1 MLTVELRFFGG
12 TLELRASRD
21 RTPRID
27 LPADGAAD
35 GAANANAN
43 ANANADAGSGVDA
56 GSVVDDVAALEL
68 PRLSRDERT
77 ACWRAP
83 ALAYAEV
90 LLVLSRLQKQGV
102 VVVVDHARRYEELT
116 LTAHAPP
123 ARRDYQEE
131 ALQAWKKH
139 RGRGVVVL
147 PTGAGKTEVALAA
160 IADRQRSTLVV
171 APTLDLVRQWHQAL
185 TDRFRVDIGV
195 VGGGEHTVLPLT
207 VTTYDSAWA
216 HMEHFGNRFGLVV
229 FDECHHL
236 VSESYALAA
245 RLCLAPYRLG
255 LSATPER
262 TDGRDALL
270 DELIGPI
277 VARRE
282 IDELEGTFLAG
293 YDVVAIDVEL
303 SPAERAAWEQARAL
317 YKGFLLDNRISM
329 GGTDGWSRFLRLAAK
344 SREGRQAFAAW
355 RLQRR
360 LAFAAEQKLHHVG
373 EILERHKD
381 SRTLVFSDD
390 NATAY
395 EVSRRFLVP
404 VISHQTKV
412 KERSVL
418 LKAFSDGSLPVLA
431 TSRVLNE
438 GIDVPDAQVAVI
450 LSGSGSTREHVQRL
464 GRVLRPRP
472 GKRAV
477 LYELVSQN
485 TGETYTSERR
495 RDHVAYR

>member
-1 MLTVELRFFGG
+1 MLTVELRFFAG
-12 TLELRASRD
+12 TLELRCV
-21 RTPRID
+21 
-27 LPADGAAD
+27 
-35 GAANANAN
+35 
-43 ANANADAGSGVDA
+43 AGSASGSAGGAGV
-56 GSVVDDVAALEL
+56 VVDDVAAVDALEL

-77 ACWRAP
+77 SSWRAP
-83 ALAYAEV
+83 AVAYADV
-90 LLVLSRLQKQGV
+90 LLALLRQQKAGV
-102 VVVVDHARRYEELT
+102 VVVVDHARRYDELT
-116 LTAHAPP
+116 LTAHDAP

-131 ALQAWKKH
+131 ALASWKKA

-160 IADRQRSTLVV
+160 IADRQRAALVV

-185 TDRFRVDIGV
+185 VNRFRVDVGV
-195 VGGGEHTVLPLT
+195 VGGGDHTVLPLT

-216 HMEHFGNRFGLVV
+216 HMEHLGNRFGLVV

-262 TDGRDALL
+262 ADGRDALL

-293 YDVVAIDVEL
+293 YDVVSVAVEL
-303 SPAERAAWEQARAL
+303 SPGERAAWDAARAL
-317 YKGFLLDNRISM
+317 YKGFLLENRISM
-329 GGTDGWSRFLRLAAK
+329 GGPDGWSRFLRLAAR

-360 LAFAAEQKLHHVG
+360 LAFAAEQKLAHVG
-373 EILERHKD
+373 DILERHKD

-418 LKAFSDGSLPVLA
+418 LKAFADGTLPVLA

-477 LYELVSQN
+477 LYELISQN

>member
-1 MLTVELRFFGG
+1 MSVAESPPKNAPLSVELRFFAG
-12 TLELRASRD
+12 TIEVRGD
-21 RTPRID
+21 PTTPRQALLD
-27 LPADGAAD
+27 
-35 GAANANAN
+35 
-43 ANANADAGSGVDA
+43 
-56 GSVVDDVAALEL
+56 LEL
-68 PRLSRDERT
+68 PRCADDDRT
-77 ACWRAP
+77 DCLRAP
-83 ALAYAEV
+83 ALAYPEV
-90 LLVLSRLQKQGV
+90 LLALLRLQKQGA

-116 LTAHAPP
+116 LIASASPEL
-123 ARRDYQEE
+123 RGYQEQ
-131 ALQAWKKH
+131 ALAAWKKA

-185 TDRFRVDIGV
+185 ANRFGV
-195 VGGGEHTVLPLT
+195 AVGLVGGGEHTVLPLT

-216 HMEHFGNRFGLVV
+216 HMEHLGNRFGLIV

-236 VSESYALAA
+236 VADSYALAA

-262 TDGRDALL
+262 PDGKDALF
-270 DELIGPI
+270 DELVGPI
-277 VARRE
+277 VARKE
-282 IDELEGTFLAG
+282 IDELQRDQGGQFLAD
-293 YDVVAIDVEL
+293 YDVVTVTVEL
-303 SPAERAAWEQARAL
+303 SAAERAAYDEARAT
-317 YKGFLLDNRISM
+317 YKNFVLDQRISM
-329 GGTDGWSRFLRLAAK
+329 GSPEGWGRFLRAAAQ
-344 SREGRQAFAAW
+344 SSEGRAAFAAW
-355 RLQRR
+355 RLQKR
-360 LAFAAEQKLHHVG
+360 LATAAEQKLSHVDD
-373 EILERHKD
+373 ILQRHKD
-381 SRTLVFSDD
+381 VRVLVFSDD

-395 EVSRRFLVP
+395 AISRRFLVP

-412 KERSVL
+412 KERTRL
-418 LKAFSDGSLPVLA
+418 LQAFSAGALPVLA

-450 LSGSGSTREHVQRL
+450 VSGSGTIREHVQRL

-485 TGETYTSERR
+485 TNETFTSERR

>member
-1 MLTVELRFFGG
+1 MLSLELRFFAG
-12 TLELRASRD
+12 TLELH
-21 RTPRID
+21 RTD
-27 LPADGAAD
+27 GGAA
-35 GAANANAN
+35 
-43 ANANADAGSGVDA
+43 GVD
-56 GSVVDDVAALEL
+56 VAEVEALEL

-77 ACWRAP
+77 RCWRAP
-83 ALAYAEV
+83 ACAYADV
-90 LLVLSRLQKQGV
+90 MMALQPLVRSGAI
-102 VVVVDHARRYEELT
+102 VVVDHARRYEELQ
-116 LTAHAPP
+116 LREQNAP

-131 ALQAWKKH
+131 ALQAWKRA

-147 PTGAGKTEVALAA
+147 PTGAGKTEVALSC
-160 IADRQRSTLVV
+160 IADRQRSALVV

-185 TDRFRVDIGV
+185 HHRFGTDVGV

-216 HMEHFGNRFGLVV
+216 HMEHLGNRFGLVV
-229 FDECHHL
+229 FDEVHHL

-262 TDGRDALL
+262 RDGRDALL
-270 DELIGPI
+270 EELIGPI

-282 IDELEGTFLAG
+282 IDELEGTFLAD
-293 YDVVAIDVEL
+293 YDVETIAVEL
-303 SPAERAAWEQARAL
+303 TDDERKAFDEARGV
-317 YKGFLLDNRISM
+317 YKAFVLENRLSM
-329 GGTDGWSRFLRLAAK
+329 GSPEGFSRFLRAAAK
-344 SREGRQAFAAW
+344 SQEGRRALSCW

-360 LAFAAEQKLHHVG
+360 LAFCAAQKMEQLRL
-373 EILERHKD
+373 ILERHND
-381 SRTLVFSDD
+381 VRLLVFSDD

-395 EVSRRFLVP
+395 DVSRRFLVP

-412 KERSVL
+412 RERTTL
-418 LKAFSDGSLPVLA
+418 LQAFSDGSLPVLA

-450 LSGSGSTREHVQRL
+450 LSGTGSTREHVQRL
-464 GRVLRPRP
+464 GRILRPRP

-485 TGETYTSERR
+485 TSETFTSERR

>member
-1 MLTVELRFFGG
+1 MDVELRFFAG
-12 TLELRASRD
+12 TLELH
-21 RTPRID
+21 TQ
-27 LPADGAAD
+27 
-35 GAANANAN
+35 
-43 ANANADAGSGVDA
+43 GS
-56 GSVVDDVAALEL
+56 VDDVLGLDL
-68 PRLSRDERT
+68 PRLEFDPRT

-83 ALAYAEV
+83 AFAYADV
-90 LLVLSRLQKQGV
+90 VIALTRLQKEGV
-102 VVVVDHARRYEELT
+102 VVVKDNARRYTELA
-116 LTAHAPP
+116 LTATNAPP
-123 ARRDYQEE
+123 ARPYQEE
-131 ALQAWKKH
+131 ALQAWKKA

-147 PTGAGKTEVALAA
+147 PTGAGKTEVALAV

-185 TDRFRVDIGV
+185 SQRFGCEIGV

-216 HMEHFGNRFGLVV
+216 HMEHLGARFGLIV
-229 FDECHHL
+229 FDEVHHL

-262 TDGRDALL
+262 ADGRDALL
-270 DELIGPI
+270 EDLIGPI
-277 VARRE
+277 VARKE
-282 IDELEGTFLAG
+282 IDEMEGRWLAD
-293 YDVVAIDVEL
+293 YDVVTVAVEL
-303 SPAERAAWEQARAL
+303 SDDERAAFDEARAF
-317 YKGFLLDNRISM
+317 YRGFVVENRLSLSSPE
-329 GGTDGWSRFLRLAAK
+329 GFSRFLRVAAK
-344 SREGRQAFAAW
+344 TQEGRRAMACW

-360 LAFAAEQKLHHVG
+360 LAFCAEQKLNQLG
-373 EILERHKD
+373 EIIDRHRD
-381 SRTLVFSDD
+381 VRTLVFTDD

-395 EVSRRFLVP
+395 AVSRRFLVP

-412 KERSVL
+412 KERTAL
-418 LKAFSDGSLPVLA
+418 LAAFAAGTLPVLA

-450 LSGSGSTREHVQRL
+450 VSGTGSTREHVQRL
-464 GRVLRPRP
+464 GRILRPRP

-477 LYELVSQN
+477 LYELVAQN
-485 TGETYTSERR
+485 TGETFTSERR

>member
-1 MLTVELRFFGG
+1 MDALSVELRFFAG
-12 TLELRASRD
+12 TLEVRGDRRA
-21 RTPRID
+21 
-27 LPADGAAD
+27 LLE
-35 GAANANAN
+35 
-43 ANANADAGSGVDA
+43 
-56 GSVVDDVAALEL
+56 LEL
-68 PRLSRDERT
+68 PRCADDERT
-77 ACWRAP
+77 DCLRAP
-83 ALAYAEV
+83 AVAYAEV
-90 LLVLSRLQKQGV
+90 LLALLRLQKQGA
-102 VVVVDHARRYEELT
+102 VVVVDNARRYEELT
-116 LTAHAPP
+116 LV
-123 ARRDYQEE
+123 ARESPVLRAYQEE
-131 ALQAWKKH
+131 ALASWKKA

-185 TDRFRVDIGV
+185 SNRFDVDVGV

-216 HMEHFGNRFGLVV
+216 HMEHLGNRFGMIV

-236 VSESYALAA
+236 VADSYTLAA

-262 TDGRDALL
+262 PDGKDALL
-270 DELIGPI
+270 DELVGPI
-277 VARRE
+277 VARKE
-282 IDELEGTFLAG
+282 IDEIQLLGEHQGGQFLAE
-293 YDVVAIDVEL
+293 YDVVTVTVEL
-303 SPAERAAWEQARAL
+303 SADERARYDEARAT
-317 YKGFLLDNRISM
+317 YKNFVLDQRISM
-329 GGTDGWSRFLRLAAK
+329 GSPDGWNRFLRVAQK
-344 SREGRQAFAAW
+344 TIEGRQAFAAW
-355 RLQRR
+355 RLQKR
-360 LAFAAEQKLHHVG
+360 LATAAEQKLHHVD
-373 EILERHKD
+373 EILQKHRD
-381 SRTLVFSDD
+381 VRVLVFSDD

-395 EVSRRFLVP
+395 AVSRRFLVP
-404 VISHQTKV
+404 VICHQTKV
-412 KERSVL
+412 KERTRL
-418 LKAFSDGSLPVLA
+418 LKAFSDGELPVLA

-450 LSGSGSTREHVQRL
+450 VSGTGAIREHVQRL

-485 TGETYTSERR
+485 TNETFTSERR

>member
-1 MLTVELRFFGG
+1 MSPLSLELRFFAG
-12 TLELRASRD
+12 TLEVRAADLRA
-21 RTPRID
+21 
-27 LPADGAAD
+27 LAD
-35 GAANANAN
+35 
-43 ANANADAGSGVDA
+43 
-56 GSVVDDVAALEL
+56 LEL
-68 PRLSRDERT
+68 PRCSYDDRT
-77 ACWRAP
+77 PCLRAP
-83 ALAYAEV
+83 AYAYAEV
-90 LLVLSRLQKQGV
+90 LPAVLRLQKQGL
-102 VVVVDHARRYEELT
+102 VVVVDNARRYEELT
-116 LTAHAPP
+116 LVASTAP
-123 ARRDYQEE
+123 ALRAYQEE
-131 ALQAWKKH
+131 ALSAWKKA

-185 TDRFRVDIGV
+185 ATRFGVDGV
-195 VGGGEHTVLPLT
+195 PCAVGLVGGGEHTVLPLT

-216 HMEHFGNRFGLVV
+216 HMEHLGNRFGFIV

-236 VSESYALAA
+236 VADSYAFAA

-262 TDGRDALL
+262 PDGKDALF
-270 DELIGPI
+270 DELVGPI
-277 VARRE
+277 VARTE
-282 IDELEGTFLAG
+282 IDELQQAHGGQYLAD
-293 YDVVAIDVEL
+293 YDVVTVTVEL
-303 SPAERAAWEQARAL
+303 SAVERAAYDQARAI
-317 YKGFLLDNRISM
+317 YKNFVLDQRISM
-329 GGTDGWSRFLRLAAK
+329 GSSDGWNRFLRVAHQ
-344 SREGRQAFAAW
+344 SSEGRAAFGAW
-355 RLQRR
+355 RLQKR
-360 LAFAAEQKLHHVG
+360 LANAAEQKLKHV
-373 EILERHKD
+373 EDILRRHEGV
-381 SRTLVFSDD
+381 RVLVFSDD

-395 EVSRRFLVP
+395 AVSRRFLVP

-412 KERSVL
+412 KERTRL
-418 LKAFSDGSLPVLA
+418 LKAFAEGELPGLA

-450 LSGSGSTREHVQRL
+450 VSGSGTIREHVQRL

-485 TGETYTSERR
+485 TNETFTSERR